1 MGGGWKEFCIRR
13 ERDTER
19 EMDRDRQTDRQRE
32 HIVLEALSDIKCLV
46 YGKWKRKILFNKE
59 F

>member
-1 MGGGWKEFCIRR
+1 MKRILHKER
-13 ERDTER
+13 ERHRER

-46 YGKWKRKILFNKE
+46 YGK
-59 F
+59 